1 MGRKSNEQ
9 KKKEAISKTVAKST
23 KKIYQRYEIKLHKTY
38 EAEIIK
44 FLESKE
50 NKNRYIK
57 ELIIAD
63 MQKDKQ

>member
-9 KKKEAISKTVAKST
+9 KKKEAISKSVQKSDL
-23 KKIYQRYEIKLHKTY
+23 KIYYRLLTRFHKINDN
-38 EAEIIK
+38 EIIEH
-44 FLESKE
+44 LEKQES
-50 NKNRYIK
+50 KNRYIK